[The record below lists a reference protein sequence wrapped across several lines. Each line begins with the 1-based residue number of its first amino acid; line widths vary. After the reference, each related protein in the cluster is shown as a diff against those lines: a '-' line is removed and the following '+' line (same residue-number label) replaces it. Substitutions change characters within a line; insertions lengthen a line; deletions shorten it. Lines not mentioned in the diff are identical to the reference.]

1 MTGAQR
7 GARRAADPRGR
18 WRAFRRVTD
27 RGEQLADEFVGASI
41 DDWVGEGH
49 LSPEAADE
57 LRRRLATPEV
67 ALVLRNLGV
76 HLAIT
81 TPLCFPFGSLMRF
94 AWTAGSRVRAEWRA
108 LRRRDS
114 ASLARQVH
122 SLPVMIAT
130 LTPGFGSAAYLLAT
144 PLRTN
149 RALSVILL
157 DRVLRR
163 APLRAY
169 GRLHLVVLTTWW
181 ARPKPKR
188 RQPSWRARLGP
199 ALRARAALLPPHWR
213 AISAVLGINAIVFP
227 VASILENS
235 YDASFAFSENLGL
248 ITTVNAAQLLAA
260 GALGVLAFHWFW
272 SHREAAAEPD
282 EATGIFLWALTGL
295 GLIAFAF
302 DDFFGLHERLGAWI
316 TDHIGV
322 LPLLTNNADDAITL
336 GYGVACLV
344 VLAAFRQSSSPV
356 APPPRCSRRPCSPR
370 P

>member
-1 MTGAQR
+1 M
-7 GARRAADPRGR
+7 
-18 WRAFRRVTD
+18 F
-27 RGEQLADEFVGASI
+27 
-41 DDWVGEGH
+41 
-49 LSPEAADE
+49 
-57 LRRRLATPEV
+57 
-67 ALVLRNLGV
+67 
-76 HLAIT
+76 
-81 TPLCFPFGSLMRF
+81 
-94 AWTAGSRVRAEWRA
+94 
-108 LRRRDS
+108 
-114 ASLARQVH
+114 
-122 SLPVMIAT
+122 AT
-130 LTPGFGSAAYLLAT
+130 LAPGFGSAAYLLAT

-149 RALSVILL
+149 RALAVILL

-169 GRLHLVVLTTWW
+169 GRLHLVALTTWW
-181 ARPKPKR
+181 ARPQPKR

-199 ALRARAALLPPHWR
+199 ALRARAALLPTRWR
-213 AISAVLGINAIVFP
+213 AITAVLGFNAVALL

-272 SHREAAAEPD
+272 SHREAAAEPA
-282 EATGIFLWALTGL
+282 EAAGIFLWALTGS
-295 GLIAFAF
+295 GLIGFAI

-344 VLAAFRQSSSPV
+344 VLAAFRQELFARRASSALPAAAVLPAALMLLADAYARGPLAWLEEPFQTTGV
-356 APPPRCSRRPCSPR
+356 ALLLLAHLVREEEVRRPPPRHRRPASRALAAPHGRPPARAVAARRPRVGGRRRGRVHRRRARARRPRRPRAPVSNRSCSGACWLR
-370 P
+370 ARSGC

>member
-1 MTGAQR
+1 MG
-7 GARRAADPRGR
+7 
-18 WRAFRRVTD
+18 
-27 RGEQLADEFVGASI
+27 
-41 DDWVGEGH
+41 
-49 LSPEAADE
+49 SPEAEA
-57 LRRRLATPEV
+57 PP
-67 ALVLRNLGV
+67 ALVAREAGTG
-76 HLAIT
+76 AART
-81 TPLCFPFGSLMRF
+81 GS
-94 AWTAGSRVRAEWRA
+94 APAPA
-108 LRRRDS
+108 
-114 ASLARQVH
+114 LARDQCG
-122 SLPVMIAT
+122 AR
-130 LTPGFGSAAYLLAT
+130 YQ
-144 PLRTN
+144 R
-149 RALSVILL
+149 
-157 DRVLRR
+157 DRV
-163 APLRAY
+163 P
-169 GRLHLVVLTTWW
+169 GRQH
-181 ARPKPKR
+181 
-188 RQPSWRARLGP
+188 
-199 ALRARAALLPPHWR
+199 
-213 AISAVLGINAIVFP
+213 
-227 VASILENS
+227 LENS

-322 LPLLTNNADDAITL
+322 LPLLTNNAADAITL